1 MNGRLV
7 QIGLLGGARAALNLT
22 PIMQKRLTITGST
35 LRARTPDEKGAIG
48 RALQQAVWPLL
59 ERGEVRP
66 IVDKVFSLARA
77 ADAHRALEAGE
88 VIGKVVLVP

>member
-1 MNGRLV
+1 
-7 QIGLLGGARAALNLT
+7 
-22 PIMQKRLTITGST
+22 
-35 LRARTPDEKGAIG
+35 
-48 RALQQAVWPLL
+48 VWPLL

-66 IVDKVFSLARA
+66 IVDKVFPLARA